1 MFIRTIVALRAV
13 DLGFRPRGVLTMS
26 LDPQVDP
33 SDASPDH
40 ARFRQAVLERIERL
54 PGVRSASVS
63 IFSPLSGRDRGRMV
77 HVTGFEP
84 HSELE
89 RVAAVNP
96 VSPGFFRTFGIEVV
110 AGRTFDERDRTM
122 PARVAIVNEA
132 AVRRYF
138 GGRSP
143 LGELMMLG
151 GLRPRRDGQG
161 PEDRYQVVG
170 VVRDAKHMNIRR
182 DTPPFVF
189 LPIPAAGDAGGTRIT
204 LAIAADLPAEALS
217 RVVAEEV
224 RRVHGQTLVS
234 DVVLAGDQVDATLLT
249 ERLLAAIATTCAA
262 LALGLAAIGLF
273 GSLSYAV
280 ARRRVEIGLRM
291 ALGAAPAQVVRGMI
305 RDVLPPLAGGLAL
318 GLVAGWATARLAEA
332 QLFGVAPGDPATYLG
347 AAALLAAVAVLAA
360 WQPAWRAASVD
371 PADVLRRG

>member
-1 MFIRTIVALRAV
+1 
-13 DLGFRPRGVLTMS
+13 
-26 LDPQVDP
+26 
-33 SDASPDH
+33 
-40 ARFRQAVLERIERL
+40 
-54 PGVRSASVS
+54 
-63 IFSPLSGRDRGRMV
+63 MV
-77 HVTGFEP
+77 HVPGFEP
-84 HSELE
+84 RSDLE
-89 RVAAVNP
+89 RVAAVNQ
-96 VSPGFFRTFGIEVV
+96 VSRDFFRTFGIDLV
-110 AGRTFDERDRTM
+110 AGRTFDDRDGTT

-138 GGRSP
+138 SGRSP
-143 LGELMMLG
+143 LGEGITLG
-151 GLRPRRDGQG
+151 GLRPRSDGQA

-170 VVRDAKHMNIRR
+170 VVRDAKHLSIRR

-217 RVVAEEV
+217 RAVAEEV
-224 RRVHGQTLVS
+224 RRVHGPTLVS
-234 DVVLAGDQVDATLLT
+234 DIVRADDQVDATLLT

-280 ARRRVEIGLRM
+280 ARRRAEIGLRM
-291 ALGAAPAQVVRGMI
+291 ALGAAPAQVVGGVI
-305 RDVLPPLAGGLAL
+305 RDVLPHLAGGLGL
-318 GLVAGWATARLAEA
+318 GLAAGWATARLAEA
-332 QLFGVAPGDPATYLG
+332 QLFGVAPSDPATYLG
-347 AAALLAAVAVLAA
+347 ASALLAAVAVLAA